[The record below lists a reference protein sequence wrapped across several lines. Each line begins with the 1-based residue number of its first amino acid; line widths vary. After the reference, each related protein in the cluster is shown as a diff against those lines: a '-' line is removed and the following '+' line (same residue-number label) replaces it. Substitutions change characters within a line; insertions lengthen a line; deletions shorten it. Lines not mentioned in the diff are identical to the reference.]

1 MQCTA
6 LAARHPPSPCSQ
18 PRRVCSSDVNVMDVR
33 TQAEKN
39 GSTGFHVGALLGSLV
54 LKNAVMAEAYL
65 LEGYFHSTVMQI
77 TK

>member
-1 MQCTA
+1 
-6 LAARHPPSPCSQ
+6 
-18 PRRVCSSDVNVMDVR
+18 MDVR